1 MNLHFSTFSLAGLE
15 KASFVVS
22 LRSSFELERLLFG
35 VTCRQISSA
44 DFTIVITILWY
55 KIYVKDLNLD
65 VITLT
70 VWYLQSARTVLDMMV
85 MPVL

>member
-22 LRSSFELERLLFG
+22 LRRSFELERLLFG

-55 KIYVKDLNLD
+55 KIYIKHYVDGMVPAIRKDS
-65 VITLT
+65 T
-70 VWYLQSARTVLDMMV
+70 
-85 MPVL
+85 